1 MSSGNNRSST
11 NTNAAP
17 VKIGIVGMGN
27 ISSIY
32 LRNCVRAPNLDVLAC
47 ADLLAE
53 RAQAQ
58 AQAFDVPRAY
68 TVAELLAD
76 PDIELVVNLTIPQA
90 HGTVAIAALEHGKS
104 VYNEK
109 PLALSLADAQRM
121 LDLAGAND
129 LRVGGAPDTFLGSGL
144 QTCRDLLDAQAIGRP
159 VAAMAHILGRGPE
172 RWHPNPD
179 FFYQPGAGPLFDMGP
194 YYLTA
199 LITLLGPVRRVT
211 GSAQTSF
218 NERVITSE
226 PLHGTMIE
234 VNTPTHL
241 AAVLDFA
248 NGAVATLVTSFD
260 VYAERPINLEIFG
273 ADGTLVLPDPNTFG
287 GPVRL
292 RRAGEEGW
300 DEQPLTHGH
309 AENSRGIGVVD
320 MAEALRTGR
329 SPRASGA
336 LALHVLE
343 IMHAIHDASRTG
355 RHIEI
360 TSTVER
366 PDALPRD

>member
-1 MSSGNNRSST
+1 M
-11 NTNAAP
+11 NTAP

-32 LRNCVRAPNLDVLAC
+32 LRNCMRAPTLDVLAC
-47 ADLLAE
+47 ADLVPE
-53 RAQAQ
+53 RAEAQ
-58 AQAFDVPRAY
+58 AQAFGVPRAC
-68 TVAELLAD
+68 TVKEVLAD
-76 PDIELVVNLTIPQA
+76 PEIELVVNLTIPQA
-90 HGTVAIAALEHGKS
+90 HGTVGIAALEHGKS

-109 PLALSLADAQRM
+109 PLALSLDDAQRM
-121 LDLAGAND
+121 LALANAND
-129 LRVGGAPDTFLGSGL
+129 LLVGGAPDTFLGAGL

-179 FFYQPGAGPLFDMGP
+179 FFYQPGAGPMFDMGP

-218 NERVITSE
+218 SERVIASE
-226 PLHGTMIE
+226 PLHGTTIT

-273 ADGTLVLPDPNTFG
+273 ADGTLVLPDPNTFD

-292 RRAGEEGW
+292 HRAGEDGW
-300 DEQPLTHGH
+300 HAQPLTHEH
-309 AENSRGIGVVD
+309 TENSRGIGVVD
-320 MAEALRTGR
+320 MADALRSGK
-329 SPRASGA
+329 PHRANGA

-343 IMHAIHDASRTG
+343 IMHAIHEASRTG
-355 RHIEI
+355 RHTEI
-360 TSTVER
+360 TSTIER
-366 PDALPRD
+366 PAALPRDWRGWNDAAAQ